1 MIEIKCAA
9 PDQAAELCTRVGE
22 AAQVVLIM
30 TEREVCLGFA
40 CMSYDGEEAVLSYL
54 EAPDTALTD
63 ALLRAALN
71 AARSAG
77 MKTAQI
83 LSRPLCLHMEQKGY
97 FSDSGSGRVEIANF
111 FAKSVC
117 KA

>member
-9 PDQAAELCTRVGE
+9 PDVTAVLCERAGVDLQT
-22 AAQVVLIM
+22 VLAM
-30 TEREVCLGFA
+30 TEREALIGFVCLA
-40 CMSYDGEEAVLSYL
+40 QSGEEVTLSYL

-71 AARSAG
+71 SARSAG
-77 MKTAQI
+77 AKTARV
-83 LSRPLCLHMEQKGY
+83 LHKPLVLHMIQKGY
-97 FSDSGSGRVEIANF
+97 LCESEPVQVEISNF
-111 FAKSVC
+111 FAKSAC